1 MNAFTISWLVWAAA
15 FAVIEG
21 IALTNH
27 VKGDTLSEHIW
38 ALFRVP
44 RPGRP
49 NPMPDGLTRLSRF
62 LLLAGMAWLT
72 VHLVTGGE
80 F

>member
-1 MNAFTISWLVWAAA
+1 MNVFTILWVSWL
-15 FAVIEG
+15 AVFVVVEG

-38 ALFRVP
+38 AWFRVP
-44 RPGRP
+44 RPGQS
-49 NPMPDGLTRLSRF
+49 NPMPDGWTRLARY
-62 LLLAGMAWLT
+62 LLLGFMAWLT
-72 VHLVTGGE
+72 LHFLTGGL